1 MRRHRLERQTFFYR
15 LLGGDAEVEIAFQL
29 PGVRIEQII
38 TNTNRVANLTVITPI
53 SETETEVTTMF
64 YTTIGWFKPLQ
75 PLLQPF
81 ISTFLG
87 QDRDMVV
94 KQQIGL
100 KYDPPLMLI
109 RDADT
114 QAKWYYQLRS
124 EFTKADAENR
134 EFVNP
139 VKSQIL
145 SWRS

>member
-1 MRRHRLERQTFFYR
+1 M
-15 LLGGDAEVEIAFQL
+15 EISFQL

-38 TNTNRVANLTVITPI
+38 TNQNRVCNLTVITPL
-53 SETETEVTTMF
+53 SETETEVTTLF
-64 YTTIGWFKPLQ
+64 YTTIGWFKPLV
-75 PLLQPF
+75 PVLMPF

-100 KYDPPLMLI
+100 QYDPPLMLI
-109 RDADT
+109 KDADT

-124 EFTKADAENR
+124 EFVKSIAQGR

-139 VKSQIL
+139 VKSQVL
-145 SWRS
+145 RWRS